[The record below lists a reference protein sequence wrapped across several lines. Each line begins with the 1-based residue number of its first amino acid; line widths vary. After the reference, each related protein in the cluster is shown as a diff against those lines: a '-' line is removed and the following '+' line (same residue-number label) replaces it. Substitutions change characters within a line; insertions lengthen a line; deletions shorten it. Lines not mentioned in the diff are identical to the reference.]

1 MIHISDHMM
10 NQYKWSSHYGDIESP
25 AEYTWLVDD
34 SFGTLT
40 PVSLLAFESGE
51 YSFSEVL

>member
-25 AEYTWLVDD
+25 AEYTWLVE
-34 SFGTLT
+34 T

>member
-1 MIHISDHMM
+1 MM